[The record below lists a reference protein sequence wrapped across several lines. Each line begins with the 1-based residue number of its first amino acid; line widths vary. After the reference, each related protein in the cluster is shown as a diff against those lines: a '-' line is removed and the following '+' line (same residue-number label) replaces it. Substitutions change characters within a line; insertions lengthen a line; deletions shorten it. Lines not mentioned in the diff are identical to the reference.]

1 MKIIIQLLLL
11 ALVFS
16 ACTKNNPD
24 PSWLE
29 INAWDL
35 QANAASVNPTGELTS
50 SINDAWV
57 YVDNELIGVFEVP
70 CRIPILKSGTFDVK
84 IFPTVLNNGISATK
98 KIYPFLEPYETSITL
113 VENETS
119 TVSPTTRYY
128 STLKFWIEDFEDL
141 GNQIEDDPTS
151 LTSMVGVN
159 DPIMIATNGTKIGR
173 VSLNTTDSTWI
184 GYTES
189 ATGLNLPRGADVYLE
204 IDYYSTNDLVTGL
217 LAINSTSAPIDNPN
231 IQMNAQDEADIE
243 WKKIY
248 IELREIIT
256 GSPQADY
263 FEISFGALLDNGD
276 ATGEINIDNIKVLYF

>member
-173 VSLNTTDSTWI
+173 VSLNTTDSTSS
-184 GYTES
+184 EVS
-189 ATGLNLPRGADVYLE
+189 
-204 IDYYSTNDLVTGL
+204 S
-217 LAINSTSAPIDNPN
+217 
-231 IQMNAQDEADIE
+231 ADIR
-243 WKKIY
+243 K
-248 IELREIIT
+248 EL
-256 GSPQADY
+256 
-263 FEISFGALLDNGD
+263 FEG
-276 ATGEINIDNIKVLYF
+276 DNIRTRDTDKNDVNLQKKVNMTITENKD

>member
-113 VENETS
+113 VEMK
-119 TVSPTTRYY
+119 R
-128 STLKFWIEDFEDL
+128 
-141 GNQIEDDPTS
+141 
-151 LTSMVGVN
+151 
-159 DPIMIATNGTKIGR
+159 
-173 VSLNTTDSTWI
+173 
-184 GYTES
+184 
-189 ATGLNLPRGADVYLE
+189 
-204 IDYYSTNDLVTGL
+204 
-217 LAINSTSAPIDNPN
+217 
-231 IQMNAQDEADIE
+231 AQ
-243 WKKIY
+243 
-248 IELREIIT
+248 
-256 GSPQADY
+256 
-263 FEISFGALLDNGD
+263 
-276 ATGEINIDNIKVLYF
+276 